1 MKKILLL
8 SDTHNYMDESIVK
21 FVKLAD
27 EVWHAGDWG
36 TSKVCDALVAH
47 KLLRGVYGN
56 IDGQDVR
63 VRFPKVNSFNCEG
76 VDVLMTHIA
85 GYPGRYNAFARE
97 IIAKHKPQLFVC
109 GHSHILKVQRDQKTG
124 MLHINPGAAGNHGF
138 HKIRT
143 MVRFSIESGK
153 VFDLE
158 VIELGKRGLINKE
171 LQ

>member
-1 MKKILLL
+1 MDDQILR
-8 SDTHNYMDESIVK
+8 
-21 FVKLAD
+21 FVKQAD

-36 TSKVCDALVAH
+36 TAKVCDAIVEH
-47 KLLRGVYGN
+47 RTLRGVYGN

-63 VRFPKVNSFNCEG
+63 VRFPKSNTFYCDG
-76 VDVLMTHIA
+76 VKVTMMHIA
-85 GYPGRYNAFARE
+85 GYPGRYNQDARAL
-97 IIAKHKPQLFVC
+97 IAKEMPQLFIC
-109 GHSHILKVQRDQKTG
+109 GHSHILKVQRDKKSS

-143 MVRFSIESGK
+143 MVRFSIENGK

-171 LQ
+171 LE